1 MPPINQ
7 PVTHLLHRLWG
18 HIDRRRRIQLFVLF
32 LLTVSVSIVEIVS
45 IGAVLPFLGLLTSP
59 ERVFQHPLA
68 QHIIQP
74 LGIATP
80 QEMLLPMTVIFA
92 LAGFLS
98 CSVRL
103 LLILVQ
109 TRLSQAIGADFSY
122 EMYRRTLYQ
131 PYSIH
136 ISRNSSEVISG
147 ISHKAAAIVANALL
161 PLMTIV
167 SSAILLSAIFIALMS
182 LQPTIALQV
191 FGGFGVIYVLLI
203 LATKRK
209 MVRYSK
215 QIAQGQTSV
224 MRVLQE
230 GLGGIRDVLIDG
242 TQKVYCNTY
251 RAVDAP
257 MRKAV
262 ANVHIVSVS
271 PRYGVEALGMILI
284 SLLAYT
290 LAIRDAGIT
299 NAIPILGALAL
310 GAQRML
316 PMLQQIYSGWSL
328 LRGGQMSIS
337 DALDLMDQPL
347 PEYVGKPSLSNLKFE
362 RSIELSNVSFSY
374 PQGGRDVLRQINFSI
389 PKGCHLGIIGT
400 TGSGK
405 STLLDLIMGLLSPTS
420 GEMVV
425 DGQLIDDKSLRAW
438 QTLIAHVPQA
448 IFLSDASIAENI
460 ALGVRK
466 EEIDYPR
473 VRDAAE
479 KAQLSS
485 FIESLEDKY
494 NTSAGERGVRLSG
507 GQRQRIGIARA
518 LYKHAELLV
527 LDEATSALDNETEG
541 SVMQVLGAL
550 RGLTIIIVAHRL
562 STLKKCDQ
570 IVELESG
577 SINRV
582 GSYDEIVGAA

>member
-1 MPPINQ
+1 MLPINQ
-7 PVTHLLHRLWG
+7 PVTRLLHRLWG
-18 HIDRRRRIQLFVLF
+18 HIGRRRRYQLFILL

-68 QHIIQP
+68 QYIIQP

-80 QEMLLPMTVIFA
+80 QEMLLPMTIIFA

-131 PYSIH
+131 SYSVH

-147 ISHKAAAIVANALL
+147 ISHKAAAIVGNALL

-203 LATKRK
+203 FATKRR
-209 MVRYSK
+209 MVRYSQ
-215 QIAQGQTSV
+215 QISQGQTSV

-262 ANVHIVSVS
+262 ANVQIVSVS

-284 SLLAYT
+284 SFLAYT
-290 LAIRDAGIT
+290 LAIRDNGIT

-316 PMLQQIYSGWSL
+316 PMLQQIYSSWSSV
-328 LRGGQMSIS
+328 RGGQMSIS

-347 PEYVGKPSLSNLKFE
+347 PEYVGRPSLLALKFE
-362 RSIELSNVSFSY
+362 RSIELRNVSFSY
-374 PQGGRDVLRQINFSI
+374 PQGGREVLRCINFSI
-389 PKGCHLGIIGT
+389 PKGCRLGIIGT

-405 STLLDLIMGLLSPTS
+405 STILDLIMGLLSPTS

-425 DGQLIDDKSLRAW
+425 DGQLIDDKSRRAW

-466 EEIDYPR
+466 DGIDYPR

-479 KAQLSS
+479 RAQLAG

-494 NTSAGERGVRLSG
+494 DTSAGERGVRLSG

-541 SVMQVLGAL
+541 SVMQELEEL

-570 IVELESG
+570 IVELASG
-577 SINRV
+577 GINRV